1 MTQRADPVRLPDAP
15 AEQRKTA
22 KDTVKMQ
29 QTYFM
34 IKPEIV
40 AAGDQKIGA
49 ILAIVNTAGFRITGL
64 NMRQLDRALVED
76 FYGEHKERPFFGDL
90 CDYITSGPVVAI
102 RLERENAVAALRE
115 LIGATNP
122 AEAAT
127 GTIRDLFGASLQN
140 NAVHASANPDDAVR
154 ELGLIFG

>member
-1 MTQRADPVRLPDAP
+1 M
-15 AEQRKTA
+15 EK
-22 KDTVKMQ
+22 
-29 QTYFM
+29 TYFM

-49 ILAIVNTAGFRITGL
+49 ILAIANAAGFKITNL
-64 NMRQLDRALVED
+64 ELRQFDRPLVED
-76 FYGEHKERPFFGDL
+76 FYGEHKERPFFGEL
-90 CDYITSGPVVAI
+90 CNYITGGPVVAI
-102 RLERENAVAALRE
+102 GMERENAVAALRE

-140 NAVHASANPDDAVR
+140 NAVHASANAEDAAR
-154 ELGLIFG
+154 ELGLVFGI

>member
-1 MTQRADPVRLPDAP
+1 
-15 AEQRKTA
+15 
-22 KDTVKMQ
+22 MQ

-76 FYGEHKERPFFGDL
+76 FYGEHVERPFFGEL
-90 CDYITSGPVVAI
+90 CDYICSGPVVTI
-102 RLERENAVAALRE
+102 RMERENAVAALRE

-122 AEAAT
+122 EEAST
-127 GTIRDLFGASLQN
+127 GTIRDLYGASLSN
-140 NAVHASANPDDAVR
+140 NAVHASANAEDAAR

>member
-1 MTQRADPVRLPDAP
+1 
-15 AEQRKTA
+15 
-22 KDTVKMQ
+22 MQ

-49 ILAIVNTAGFRITGL
+49 ILAIVNRAGFRITGL
-64 NMRQLDRALVED
+64 AMRRLERALVED
-76 FYGEHKERPFFGDL
+76 FYGEHRERPFYGDL
-90 CDYITSGPVVAI
+90 CDYITSGPVVTV
-102 RLERENAVAALRE
+102 RLECETAVAAPRE

-122 AEAAT
+122 EEAAV

-140 NAVHASANPDDAVR
+140 NAVHASANPEDAVR
-154 ELGLIFG
+154 ELGLIFGG

>member
-1 MTQRADPVRLPDAP
+1 
-15 AEQRKTA
+15 
-22 KDTVKMQ
+22 MQ

-34 IKPEIV
+34 IKPEI
-40 AAGDQKIGA
+40 AAADSQKIGA
-49 ILAIVNTAGFRITGL
+49 ILAIANAAGFRITGL
-64 NMRQLDRALVED
+64 QMKQLDRPLIEE
-76 FYGEHKERPFFGDL
+76 FYGEHKERPFFQDL
-90 CDYITSGPVVAI
+90 CDYIAGGPVVAI

-140 NAVHASANPDDAVR
+140 NAVHASANPEDAAR

>member
-1 MTQRADPVRLPDAP
+1 
-15 AEQRKTA
+15 
-22 KDTVKMQ
+22 MQ

-40 AAGDQKIGA
+40 AAGDQKVGS
-49 ILAIVNTAGFRITGL
+49 ILAIANAAGFRITGL
-64 NMRQLDRALVED
+64 NMRQMDRALVED
-76 FYGEHKERPFFGDL
+76 FYGEHKERPFFGEL
-90 CDYITSGPVVAI
+90 CNYITSGPVVAI

-140 NAVHASANPDDAVR
+140 NAVHASANPEDAAR
-154 ELGLIFG
+154 ELGLIFV

>member
-1 MTQRADPVRLPDAP
+1 
-15 AEQRKTA
+15 
-22 KDTVKMQ
+22 MQ

-40 AAGDQKIGA
+40 AAGEQKIGE
-49 ILAIVNTAGFRITGL
+49 ILAIVNRAGFRITAL
-64 NMRQLDRALVED
+64 SMRQLDRATVEN
-76 FYGEHKERPFFGDL
+76 FYGEHEGKPFFADL
-90 CDYITSGPVVAI
+90 CDYIVGGPVVAI

-122 AEAAT
+122 ADAAI

-140 NAVHASANPDDAVR
+140 NAVHASANTEDAAR
-154 ELGLIFG
+154 ELGILFG

>member
-1 MTQRADPVRLPDAP
+1 
-15 AEQRKTA
+15 
-22 KDTVKMQ
+22 MQ

-40 AAGDQKIGA
+40 AAGEQKVGA
-49 ILAIVNTAGFRITGL
+49 ILAIANAAGFRVTGL
-64 NMRQLDRALVED
+64 HMRQLDRSLVED
-76 FYGEHKERPFFGDL
+76 FYGEHKERPFYGDL

-122 AEAAT
+122 AEAST

-140 NAVHASANPDDAVR
+140 NAVHASANADDAER

>member
-1 MTQRADPVRLPDAP
+1 
-15 AEQRKTA
+15 
-22 KDTVKMQ
+22 MQ

-49 ILAIVNTAGFRITGL
+49 ILAMVNAAGFRITGL
-64 NMRQLDRALVED
+64 AMRRLDRALVED
-76 FYGEHKERPFFGDL
+76 FYGEHRGKGFYAEL
-90 CDYITSGPVVAI
+90 VDYITSGPVVAV
-102 RLERENAVAALRE
+102 RLERDNAVAALRE

-140 NAVHASANPDDAVR
+140 NAVHASANPGDAAR

>member
-1 MTQRADPVRLPDAP
+1 
-15 AEQRKTA
+15 
-22 KDTVKMQ
+22 MQ

-40 AAGDQKIGA
+40 AAGEQNVGA
-49 ILAIVNTAGFRITGL
+49 ILAIANAAGFRITGL
-64 NMRQLDRALVED
+64 HMRQMDRALVED
-76 FYGEHKERPFFGDL
+76 FYGEHKERPFFGEL
-90 CDYITSGPVVAI
+90 CNYITSGPVVAI

-122 AEAAT
+122 EEAAI

-140 NAVHASANPDDAVR
+140 NAVHASANPEDAAR